1 MDLVMIRE
9 LKLDAER
16 QIQQVIADFMD
27 ETGLD
32 VQDMEYDAMYNPVG
46 EVVSYHVRL
55 IVEV

>member
-1 MDLVMIRE
+1 MIRE
-9 LKLDAER
+9 LKFHAER
-16 QIQQVIADFMD
+16 QIQQVIVDFMN

-55 IVEV
+55 VVEV

>member
-9 LKLDAER
+9 LKLDAEQ
-16 QIQQVIADFMD
+16 QIQRVIGDFMN
-27 ETGLD
+27 EIGLD

-55 IVEV
+55 VVEV

>member
-1 MDLVMIRE
+1 MDLVMVRE

-16 QIQQVIADFMD
+16 QIQRVIGDFMN
-27 ETGLD
+27 ETSLD
-32 VQDMEYDAMYNPVG
+32 VQEMLYDTVVNPCG